1 MGERMNDFI
10 EKCDLAYYSG
20 YPIISDEEYDALIA
34 KYNLRSVVYTI
45 TDGVPHAHKMYS
57 LQKFLI

>member
-1 MGERMNDFI
+1 MNDFI

-34 KYNLRSVVYTI
+34 KYNLRSVGHT
-45 TDGVPHAHKMYS
+45 K
-57 LQKFLI
+57 